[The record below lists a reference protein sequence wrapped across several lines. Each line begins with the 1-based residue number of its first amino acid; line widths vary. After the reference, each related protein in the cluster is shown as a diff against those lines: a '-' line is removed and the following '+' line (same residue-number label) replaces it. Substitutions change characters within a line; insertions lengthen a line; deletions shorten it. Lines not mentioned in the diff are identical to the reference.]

1 MEPVLGIRWENKIKV
16 CNPKGEGNTELGFKN
31 HQKWWDP
38 LRTPLA
44 KKGNAH
50 RCCVVTLL

>member
-38 LRTPLA
+38 LRRVAIIMPKL
-44 KKGNAH
+44 K
-50 RCCVVTLL
+50 